1 MEGQRKPVHKVGQD
15 IKNIWSGD
23 CYIHGFK
30 TNARGVAILFQN
42 NFEYEVLSTQKDT
55 DGNDL
60 SLILKISSVT
70 INIITIYAPNRDSP
84 LFFSKL
90 QDLLQDNDA
99 DYCVICGDFNLVLNP
114 VMDTYGYKH
123 INNNKAR
130 LATLKIMED
139 FGLVDIYR
147 HQHPSACC
155 LIWRKRNPVK
165 QARLDFYL
173 ISETLADI
181 IDNCEIKPGYRSGH
195 SCIELTITL
204 NNFKIWKFNNSLL
217 KNQDYL
223 NLINKVIKEEVIKC
237 GLPVCNLEYLNE
249 NYREV
254 NFTIGSDLFLEVLL
268 LRICGESIKFST
280 FIKKK
285 NNSKEMELIKDT
297 EYLEQHNDVT
307 TSHGDL
313 LQSLNI

>member
-1 MEGQRKPVHKVGQD
+1 M
-15 IKNIWSGD
+15 
-23 CYIHGFK
+23 
-30 TNARGVAILFQN
+30 
-42 NFEYEVLSTQKDT
+42 
-55 DGNDL
+55 
-60 SLILKISSVT
+60 T
-70 INIITIYAPNRDSP
+70 ICAPNRDSP

-123 INNNKAR
+123 INNPKAR
-130 LATLKIMED
+130 LATLKSMEG
-139 FGLVDIYR
+139 FGLVDIYK
-147 HQHPSACC
+147 HQHPSALCFT
-155 LIWRKRNPVK
+155 WRKRNPVK

-173 ISETLADI
+173 ISETLII
-181 IDNCEIKPGYRSGH
+181 IDNCEIKPGYRSDH

-204 NNFKIWKFNNSLL
+204 NNFKIGKGIWKFNNSLL

-223 NLINKVIKEEVIKC
+223 NLINKVIKEEAIKYA
-237 GLPVCNLEYLNE
+237 LPVYNLEYLDE

-254 NFTIGSDLFLEVLL
+254 NFTIDNDIFLEVLL
-268 LRICGESIKFST
+268 LRICGESVKFST
-280 FIKKK
+280 LIKRK
-285 NNSKEMELIKDT
+285 NNSKEMELIKDI

-313 LQSLNI
+313 LSDKRQSLNI